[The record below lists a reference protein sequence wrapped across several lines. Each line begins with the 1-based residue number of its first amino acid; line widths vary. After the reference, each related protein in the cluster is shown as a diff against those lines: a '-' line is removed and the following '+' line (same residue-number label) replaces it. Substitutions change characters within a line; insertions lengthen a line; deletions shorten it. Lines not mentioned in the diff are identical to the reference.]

1 MTSILLPISM
11 AASSP
16 TTSSSLTATLNIPR
30 LGRLMD
36 PAHVIDDYSAKIILK
51 EIQSVEQDTG
61 TEFQVL
67 VVNHIDAK
75 YYPKTFATKP
85 FNKWQ
90 IGSSEKNNAILI
102 LIVLSQRRI
111 EIQVG
116 RSLDVFVNAAWATD
130 LLEREAVP
138 AFKVQQYGHGVYNT
152 VAAVSNCLREV
163 DSGIVVRPR
172 KKNDWSFDDIT
183 VGTIVSVA
191 AAGVSVSTFLDRKY
205 LLGDCVCK

>member
-1 MTSILLPISM
+1 M
-11 AASSP
+11 AASSS

-36 PAHVIDDYSAKIILK
+36 PAYVIDDYSAKIILK
-51 EIQSVEQDTG
+51 EIHSVEQDTG

-75 YYPKTFATKP
+75 YSPKTFATKP

-90 IGSSEKNNAILI
+90 IVSSEKNNAILI

-116 RSLDVFVNAAWATD
+116 RSLDVFCAAWATD

-138 AFKVQQYGHGVYNT
+138 AFKVQQYGQGVYNT

-163 DSGIVVRPR
+163 DSGIRPR

-183 VGTIVSVA
+183 VGTIVSVV